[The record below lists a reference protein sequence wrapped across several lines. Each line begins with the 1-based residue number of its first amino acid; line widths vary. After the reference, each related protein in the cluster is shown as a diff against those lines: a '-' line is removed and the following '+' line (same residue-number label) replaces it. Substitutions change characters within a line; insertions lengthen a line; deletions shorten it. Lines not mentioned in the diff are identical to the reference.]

1 LTFLNNLN
9 RGLVLIYGSAAT
21 GKTTWGLQKS
31 LEISKKGKV
40 LFLDTENTFSTE
52 RIKQMDKN
60 YIKYLDNIFIVK
72 PKSFDELNKKIEMFK
87 EISNKFDLIV
97 LDSFGMFYRLDL
109 KKRGH
114 IETNKIAVKIL
125 RNLRNIAERIP
136 VIITNQVYDKGEGKQ
151 VLGGKMIQNFSDYII
166 ELETNPRLIKILK
179 PELKNI
185 EFNIT
190 NEGFVISS

>member
-1 LTFLNNLN
+1 
-9 RGLVLIYGSAAT
+9 
-21 GKTTWGLQKS
+21 
-31 LEISKKGKV
+31 
-40 LFLDTENTFSTE
+40 
-52 RIKQMDKN
+52 
-60 YIKYLDNIFIVK
+60 
-72 PKSFDELNKKIEMFK
+72 MFE

-97 LDSFGMFYRLDL
+97 LDSFGIFYRLDL

-114 IETNKIAVKIL
+114 IETNEIAVKIL
-125 RNLRNIAERIP
+125 RNLRHIAERIP
-136 VIITNQVYDKGEGKQ
+136 VIITNQVYDNEEGKQ

-190 NEGFVISS
+190 KEGFVISS